1 MSLFDLA
8 TAVQQ
13 KTERLARIRESGQ
26 LAQDLRE
33 RVQQLTA
40 ASKRAELIEK
50 CRAAVLHADPKL
62 RVPRR
67 ALVARIKKIAALEQI
82 VQTEPKALTVRDAY
96 DAVGLDTALNEVEGA
111 LKEAWRKFA
120 RPAREIAIDAVEGD
134 PDAERLRTLRQ
145 KLQEIGSR
153 LPSAPAEADTVTR
166 LKHEIGELT
175 DCVLANGFD
184 EDVLQFLSQARS
196 QRGVN
201 LGDVLA
207 NTKVLAW
214 LQQKR
219 NAAVYRV
226 SHENASATGNQRL

>member
-8 TAVQQ
+8 TAVQV
-13 KTERLARIRESGQ
+13 KTERLARSRESGQ

-50 CRAAVLHADPKL
+50 SRAVVVHADPKL
-62 RVPRR
+62 QVPRR
-67 ALVARIKKIAALEQI
+67 ALAARIRKIAALEQT
-82 VQTEPKALTVRDAY
+82 VQADPKTLTARDAY
-96 DAVGLDTALNEVEGA
+96 DAAGLDTALNEVEGT

-145 KLQEIGSR
+145 ELQEIGLR
-153 LPSAPAEADTVTR
+153 LPAAPAEADTVTR
-166 LKHEIGELT
+166 LKREIGELT
-175 DCVLANGFD
+175 DRLLASGLD
-184 EDVLQFLSQARS
+184 EDVQQFLSQARS

-207 NTKVLAW
+207 NPKVLAW
-214 LQQKR
+214 LQQKK

-226 SHENASATGNQRL
+226 SHEKASATGNQRL

>member
-8 TAVQQ
+8 AAVQA
-13 KTERLARIRESGQ
+13 KTERLARSRESGQ

-40 ASKRAELIEK
+40 ASKRAELLEK
-50 CRAAVLHADPKL
+50 NRAAVVHADSKL
-62 RVPRR
+62 RVRSR
-67 ALVARIKKIAALEQI
+67 ALGARIKKIAALEQA
-82 VQTEPKALTVRDAY
+82 VQTDPKTLTARDAY
-96 DAVGLDTALNEVEGA
+96 DAAGLDAALNEVEGT
-111 LKEAWRKFA
+111 LKDAWRKFA

-145 KLQEIGSR
+145 ELQEIGSR
-153 LPSAPAEADTVTR
+153 LPAASAEADTVTR
-166 LKHEIGELT
+166 LKREIGELT
-175 DCVLANGFD
+175 DRLLASGYD

-207 NTKVLAW
+207 NPKVLAW

>member
-8 TAVQQ
+8 TAVRA
-13 KTERLARIRESGQ
+13 KTERLARSRESGQ

-50 CRAAVLHADPKL
+50 SRATVAHADPKL

-67 ALVARIKKIAALEQI
+67 ALGARIKKIAALEQT
-82 VQTEPKALTVRDAY
+82 VQTDPKALTARDAY
-96 DAVGLDTALNEVEGA
+96 DAVGLETALNEVEDA
-111 LKEAWRKFA
+111 LKETWRKFA

-153 LPSAPAEADTVTR
+153 LPAGPAEADTVTH
-166 LKHEIGELT
+166 LKREIGELT
-175 DCVLANGFD
+175 DRLLASGYD

-196 QRGVN
+196 LRGVN
-201 LGDVLA
+201 LGDILA
-207 NTKVLAW
+207 NPKVLAW